1 MTLVLG
7 EPLVTD
13 VCLCSCVA
21 HSSFTLRV
29 PGSHCSVLGTGGPE
43 GLAQRAEVDRG
54 TQKRCPPQPAHTAPR
69 ESGMAGPEEES

>member
-1 MTLVLG
+1 MTFVLG

-21 HSSFTLRV
+21 RPSFTLRV

-43 GLAQRAEVDRG
+43 GSAQRAEVDRT
-54 TQKRCPPQPAHTAPR
+54 TQKCHLRQPAQTAPP
-69 ESGMAGPEEES
+69 ESGVAGPGEES